1 MMKFLSAMSLIAF
14 IFYLYVGI
22 TTYKLNKKSKECKI
36 FLLLNISMA
45 IWSLTYSFAYTA
57 ENIFVFSFWNK
68 FSAIGW
74 CLFPALS
81 LYLVLTISE
90 SKIANNLFMI
100 IMIFIPGIIFLSMSV
115 FLFGPNIKTNDLV
128 SSFFYIGDFIYD
140 FSYLL
145 LSIFVM
151 YIWGKKSQHI
161 NPKKQSRIIVIA
173 SITPFLLNLITQYIF
188 PLFGAPFIPNMGQLY
203 SLIMLWGV
211 YYTIINYQFMHI
223 PNSLITNELFNE
235 IIDLTFLIDLDG
247 NILRINKQVTDLL
260 LYDEKELIYTP
271 ITNIIKG
278 TLLNKLVSS
287 YSLINQTIKL
297 NDINISSKIGDLIP
311 FNLSIIP
318 LRDLKKQRQ
327 LGILIIG
334 QDIRFIKTLKD
345 EIISHNITSEK
356 LKTSEELFRTMVE
369 IMPFA
374 LTLTS
379 VKNNSILYIN
389 TKTEELF
396 KTKKFETIG
405 KPVTDYFS
413 NPEHRSLIIQ
423 DINQGKSILDREIE
437 YKRKDNSIFCGL
449 LTMVKTVY
457 NDQEVLLS
465 CVTDI
470 TEQKILQQSIS
481 KSEKMLRNLMD
492 AIPDLVSVSDL
503 KGNITFLN
511 KSIFNLLGYT
521 LEDKS
526 IPNNISSI
534 ISKKDIVKATS
545 NMKKMLTEEI
555 GPVEYREIKKDGTII
570 DVEVNGTVLRDESNE
585 PFSMVFVTRDITER
599 KRIQENLKKSKEE
612 IEKINNELLEINTI
626 LHGKSIRD
634 GLTNLY
640 NHQYIN
646 ELLELEID
654 KANNFNSS
662 ICILMLDIDFF
673 KRVNDNFGH
682 QIGDK
687 VLVTLSNLIQLN
699 AREIDLVG
707 RYGGEEFIVVLP
719 DITLDAAYQ
728 IADKIRLGIQHFDFE
743 YLDLIVTISI
753 GLTAYNSGSAKS
765 LINKADTLLYQ
776 AKNNGRNRIESV
788 LEK

>member
-1 MMKFLSAMSLIAF
+1 MMNFLSAMSIIAF
-14 IFYLYVGI
+14 IIYLYVGI
-22 TTYKLNKKSKECKI
+22 TTYKSNKNSAECKI
-36 FLLLNISMA
+36 FLLFNIAMA
-45 IWSLTYSFAYTA
+45 IWSFAYSFAYTA
-57 ENIFVFSFWNK
+57 ENHFVFSFWNK

-74 CLFPALS
+74 CLFPAFL

-90 SKIANNLFMI
+90 SKLIKHLSVIAT
-100 IMIFIPGIIFLSMSV
+100 IFLPGVIFLFISV
-115 FLFGPNIKTNDLV
+115 FLFGPNIKTNEIIT
-128 SSFFYIGDFIYD
+128 SFFYTGNFTYN

-145 LSIFVM
+145 LSILVI
-151 YIWGKKSQHI
+151 YIWGKKSK
-161 NPKKQSRIIVIA
+161 NSNKKKQSKIIVIA
-173 SITPFLLNLITQYIF
+173 SLTPFLLNLITQSIL
-188 PLFGAPFIPNMGQLY
+188 PLFGIPIIPNMGQLY
-203 SLIMLWGV
+203 SLIMLYGV
-211 YYTIINYQFMHI
+211 YYTIVNYQFMHI
-223 PNSLITNELFNE
+223 PNALITNELFNE
-235 IIDLTFLIDLDG
+235 IMDLTFLIDLDG

-278 TLLNKLVSS
+278 NHFDKFFSS
-287 YSLINQTIKL
+287 YDIINETIKL
-297 NDINISSKIGDLIP
+297 NDINISSKIGTLIP

-327 LGILIIG
+327 LGILVVG
-334 QDIRFIKTLKD
+334 QDIRFIKTLKN
-345 EIISHNITSEK
+345 EIKNHNITSEK

-379 VKNNSILYIN
+379 VDDNSILYIN

-396 KTKKFETIG
+396 KTKKTETIG

-413 NPEHRSLIIQ
+413 NPENRNLIIQ
-423 DINQGKSILDREIE
+423 DIKQGKSILDREIE
-437 YKRKDNSIFCGL
+437 YKRQDNSIFSGL
-449 LTMVKTVY
+449 LTMVETVY
-457 NDQEVLLS
+457 NGQEVLLS

-503 KGNITFLN
+503 HGNITFLN
-511 KSIFNLLGYT
+511 KSIFNILGYT

-526 IPNNISSI
+526 LPNNILSLLSE
-534 ISKKDIVKATS
+534 KDIIKATS
-545 NMKKMLTEEI
+545 NMEKMLAEEL
-555 GPVEYREIKKDGTII
+555 GPIEYSEIKKDGTLI
-570 DVEVNGTVLRDESNE
+570 DVEVNGTILRNEYNE

-599 KRIQENLKKSKEE
+599 KKIQEKLKKSKEE

-646 ELLELEID
+646 ELLELEIA
-654 KANNFNSS
+654 KANNFNTS

-687 VLVTLSNLIQLN
+687 VLVTLSNLIELN
-699 AREIDLVG
+699 VREFDLVG
-707 RYGGEEFIVVLP
+707 RYGGEEFIAILP
-719 DITLDAAYQ
+719 DITLDTAYK
-728 IADKIRLGIQHFDFE
+728 IADKIRLSIQNFDFE
-743 YLDLIVTISI
+743 LLDLNVTISI
-753 GLTAYNSGSAKS
+753 GLTEYNSESAKS
-765 LINKADTLLYQ
+765 LINRADTLLYQ
-776 AKNNGRNRIESV
+776 SKNNGRNRIESL
-788 LEK
+788 LEN